1 MTNWVMSWIG
11 GLSRH
16 CLTRWMRALLE
27 KRILM
32 MLQMRRMMMV
42 VVDECEDDAKK
53 KMMLKM
59 VLIKATM
66 IMDERSRGWTE
77 AR

>member
-1 MTNWVMSWIG
+1 MTNWVLSWIG

-32 MLQMRRMMMV
+32 MLQMWRMMMV
-42 VVDECEDDAKK
+42 VVDEREDDAKK

-66 IMDERSRGWTE
+66 IIDERSRGWTE